1 MSRSEFTIR
10 GLVNSCLFINR
21 KSIAKIMSPEQI
33 TLANELATLDAEAMK
48 SIAMAIAAGFGVLGP
63 GIGIGILVSRAL
75 QAIGRNPE
83 ASAKIQG
90 TMILGIVFV
99 EALAIFAL
107 VVAFIIKFA

>member
-1 MSRSEFTIR
+1 MTEIEYAMQAAQLSS
-10 GLVNSCLFINR
+10 
-21 KSIAKIMSPEQI
+21 
-33 TLANELATLDAEAMK
+33 DAIKAV
-48 SIAMAIAAGFGVLGP
+48 AMAIAAGIGVLGP

-75 QAIGRNPE
+75 EAIGRNPE
-83 ASAKIQG
+83 AAGKIQS